1 MTHNWKSWLLAS
13 SILGIAAPLPA
24 LAQDDPTTI
33 IVTARR
39 TEERLQDVPIS
50 ITVFNQKQLS
60 NGNVV
65 NSQDLAR
72 ITPSLSANSNFGSE
86 NSSFALRGFVQ
97 DNGTAP
103 SVGVYFADVVAPRG
117 ASNGIPA
124 GDGAGP
130 GAFFDLANV
139 QVLKGPQGTLQ
150 GRNTTGGAVLLVPQK
165 PTGKFEGYVEGSIGN
180 YDMKRVQAVVNIPVM
195 DTLRV
200 RLGVDRQTRDGYLRN
215 VSGVGPSDFNDVD
228 YTVVRASI
236 VADLTANLENYTIIN
251 YSNSSTT
258 GSVQKLVVAD
268 PVKGLGGLAAGQLA
282 VGARDGFYDVRQD
295 MTNPYSK
302 LEQWQIINTTTW
314 HASDTLT
321 LKNIISY
328 AQLKDKLNNPLF
340 GTAFGNV
347 SPFTNVNF
355 SSIVP
360 IPNGYSANESTF
372 TEEFQVQG
380 RTANDKLI
388 YQLGAYFENAL
399 PLGDVGS
406 QSPVVLNCPNSAA
419 LICQDLLSTSAVPA
433 GAVNLTSGRTSFRD
447 IGLYGQATYKINDAF
462 KVTGGIRYT
471 WDREVNDSRQI
482 TYTGFPNAFSP
493 TGAGS
498 PTIIGCTNPD
508 AGADCRI
515 HFELKSDKPTWLID
529 VDYTPTP
536 DILIYAKYAR
546 GYRSGVIAPNVTQPF
561 NYVQPEKVDS
571 YEAGAKTSF
580 SGAVRGTLNVAAF
593 YNDFSNQQLQ
603 LGFNP
608 RPGVPVSPTAA
619 PINAGKS
626 RIWGIEV
633 EGSVIPF
640 QGLELS
646 GGYTYLNTRIQQVD
660 TISVPATSPYI
671 PAGQQ
676 RPGDTLAL
684 SPKNKF
690 TISGTYTL
698 PLDESIGKISFGA
711 TFTHTDSQ
719 LANYDDRVYSGCSA
733 PSAATSCAGVSSA
746 ASIAAIRSLSYLQP
760 TNLLNLNVGWNGIA
774 GTPIDLAL
782 FATNV
787 TKQKYY
793 AYVPGLASGTGFE
806 TAVIGEPRMYGLR
819 VKVRFGS

>member
-1 MTHNWKSWLLAS
+1 MKTGNWKSWLLAS

-24 LAQDDPTTI
+24 LAQNVDDPTTI

-50 ITVFNQKQLS
+50 ITVFNQQQLS
-60 NGNVV
+60 KANIV

-117 ASNGIPA
+117 ASNGIPT

-130 GAFFDLANV
+130 GSFFDLANV

-180 YDMKRVQAVVNIPVM
+180 YDMRRIQAVVNVPVL
-195 DTLRV
+195 DTLRI
-200 RLGVDRQTRDGYLRN
+200 RLGVDRQTRDGYLHN
-215 VSGVGPSDFNDVD
+215 VSGMGPTDFNDVD
-228 YTVVRASI
+228 YTVVRASV
-236 VADLTANLENYTIIN
+236 VADLTPNLENYTIVN
-251 YSNSSTT
+251 YSNSNTT
-258 GSVQKLVVAD
+258 GSVQKLVAAD
-268 PVKGLGGLAAGQLA
+268 GTNGLGALAAGQRL

-295 MTNPYSK
+295 MLNPYSK
-302 LEQWQIINTTTW
+302 LEQWQVINTTTW
-314 HASDTLT
+314 RASDTLT
-321 LKNIISY
+321 IKNIISY
-328 AQLKDKLNNPLF
+328 SQLKDKLNNPLF

-347 SPFTNVNF
+347 NPATNVNF

-360 IPNGYSANESTF
+360 LPGGYSANESTF
-372 TEEFQVQG
+372 TEEFQIQG
-380 RTANDKLI
+380 RTANDKLT
-388 YQLGAYFENAL
+388 YQGGVYFENAQ
-399 PLGDVGS
+399 PLSDVGS
-406 QSPVVLNCPNSAA
+406 QSPVVLNCSNSATLTCSDYLGA
-419 LICQDLLSTSAVPA
+419 PGHPA
-433 GAVNLTSGRTSFRD
+433 GAVNLTAGRTAFRD
-447 IGLYGQATYKINDAF
+447 IGVYGQATYKINDQF

-471 WDREVNDSRQI
+471 WDREINDSQQI
-482 TYTGFPNAFSP
+482 TYTAFPNYP
-493 TGAGS
+493 TQGPPGFA
-498 PTIIGCTNPD
+498 GCTNPD

-515 HFELKSDKPTWLID
+515 HFELKSEKPTWLID
-529 VDYTPTP
+529 LDYTPTQ

-546 GYRSGVIAPNVTQPF
+546 GYRSGVIAPNVSQPF

-571 YEAGAKTSF
+571 YEVGAKTSF
-580 SGAVRGTLNVAAF
+580 TGMVRGTLNVAAF

-603 LGFNP
+603 LGFNA

-626 RIWGIEV
+626 RIWGVEV
-633 EGSVIPF
+633 EGSLRPF
-640 QGLELS
+640 EGLDIS
-646 GGYTYLNTRIQQVD
+646 GGYTYLNTKIQQVD
-660 TISVPATSPYI
+660 TITVPATSPYI

-676 RPGDTLAL
+676 RPGDPLAL
-684 SPKNKF
+684 TPKNKF
-690 TISGTYTL
+690 TITGTYTL
-698 PLDESIGKISFGA
+698 PLDESIGRISFGA

-719 LANYDDRVYSGCSA
+719 LANYDDRVYQGTA
-733 PSAATSCAGVSSA
+733 FSSA
-746 ASIAAIRSLSYLQP
+746 ADIAAIRSLSYLQP
-760 TNLLNLNVGWNGIA
+760 TNLLNANIGWNGVA
-774 GTPIDLAL
+774 GTHADISL
-782 FATNV
+782 FATNL

-806 TAVIGEPRMYGLR
+806 TAVIGEPRMYGVRL
-819 VKVRFGS
+819 KYRFGS